1 MPRAPR
7 QHQPGVRKARGAVGG
22 GKPLGPVAHPHV
34 ELAER
39 YIDDVLVGAIPACKW
54 VKLACQRHRDDLRS
68 GGTAGWPYR
77 FDPAKAEKVC
87 KFIEL
92 LPHTKGKWARKDPL
106 NPNGHLIRL
115 EPWQCFI
122 LCVVFGWVRKA
133 DGFRRFRQ
141 VYIEVPRKNGKS
153 ALVAG
158 IGLYMLCADG
168 EQGAEVYAGAT
179 SEKQAWEVFGP
190 ARNMANGRPDLKSH
204 YGVDVNASNI
214 SILLKGAKF
223 EPVIGKPGDG
233 ASPSCSITDEY
244 HEHATSEQFDTMVT
258 GMGAREQPL
267 AVVITTAGDNIAGP
281 CYDMRDTVR
290 KVLEKVANDN
300 ELFGIIYTIDED
312 DKWDDPAVIRKANPN
327 CGVSINEEFLLNRQR
342 EAINSPRNRG
352 RFLTKHLNKWVN
364 ARSAYFDMAAWD
376 RCEALGLKLDD
387 FVGRRVV
394 LGLDLS
400 SKIDVAALEALVL
413 PESDDEPYRVFTF
426 HYLPE
431 DTVLLPENEHYQAWD
446 AEGWLIVTG
455 GNIIDYGVIEEDI
468 LDLCARFQVEN
479 IAYDPHQATMLVTRL
494 QARNAPVTEY
504 RPLVLNFSEPMK
516 ELDALIRAG
525 KLQHAGDPGMK
536 WMMSNVVARPDKK
549 DNVYPTK
556 EKDSKKIDGPVALIS
571 AMGVAMSGSDDVGPS
586 IYHTT
591 ERSAGFVAI

>member
-7 QHQPGVRKARGAVGG
+7 QHQPGVRRTRGAAGG

-39 YIDDVLVGAIPACKW
+39 YIDDVLSGTVPACKW
-54 VKLACQRHRDDLRS
+54 VRLACQRHRNDLR
-68 GGTAGWPYR
+68 ADNAADWPYR
-77 FDPAKAEKVC
+77 FDPAKAEKAC

-92 LPHTKGKWARKDPL
+92 MPHTKGKWARPDPL
-106 NPNGHLIRL
+106 NPKGHLLRL

-122 LCVVFGWVRKA
+122 VCVVFGWVRKV

-141 VYIEVPRKNGKS
+141 VYVEVPRKNGKS
-153 ALVAG
+153 ALVAA

-168 EQGAEVYAGAT
+168 EQGAEVYSGAT
-179 SEKQAWEVFGP
+179 TAKQAWEVFGP
-190 ARNMANGRPDLKSH
+190 AKLMASGRPDLKRH
-204 YGVDVNASNI
+204 YGVEVNASNI
-214 SILLKGAKF
+214 SILGNASKF

-244 HEHATSEQFDTMVT
+244 HEHATSDQFDTMVT

-267 AVVITTAGDNIAGP
+267 AIVITTAGDNIAGP

-290 KVLEKVANDN
+290 KVLEKVANNN
-300 ELFGIIYTIDED
+300 ELFGIIYTVDDD
-312 DKWDDPAVIRKANPN
+312 DKWDEPAAIRKANPN
-327 CGVSINEEFLLNRQR
+327 CGVSISEEFLLARQR
-342 EAINSPRNRG
+342 EAINNPRNRG

-376 RCEALGLKLDD
+376 KCAAPGMKLAD
-387 FVGRRVV
+387 FEGRRVA

-400 SKIDVAALEALVL
+400 SKVDIAALEVLVL

-468 LDLCARFQVEN
+468 LDICARFQVEN

-494 QARNAPVTEY
+494 QARKAPVTEY

-516 ELDALIRAG
+516 ELDALIRGG

-556 EKDSKKIDGPVALIS
+556 EKDAKKIDGPVALIS
-571 AMGVAMSGSDDVGPS
+571 ALGVSMTPADDNGPS
-586 IYHTT
+586 VYHST
-591 ERSAGFVAI
+591 ERSGGFLTI

>member
-7 QHQPGVRKARGAVGG
+7 QHQPGVRRGRG
-22 GKPLGPVAHPHV
+22 GKGSMPTGPVAHPHV

-39 YIDDVLVGAIPACKW
+39 YIDDVLSGAIPACKW
-54 VKLACQRHRDDLRS
+54 VKLACQRHRDDLK
-68 GGTAGWPYR
+68 ADNLPGWPYR
-77 FDPAKAEKVC
+77 FDPEKAEKVC
-87 KFIEL
+87 RFIEL
-92 LPHTKGKWARKDPL
+92 LPHTKGKWRGEPL
-106 NPNGHLIRL
+106 ILA
-115 EPWQCFI
+115 PWQCFI
-122 LCVVFGWVRKA
+122 VCMVFGWLRKS

-141 VYIEVPRKNGKS
+141 AYVEVPRKNGKS
-153 ALVAG
+153 ALVAAIG
-158 IGLYMLCADG
+158 IYMLCADG
-168 EQGAEVYAGAT
+168 EKGAEVYSGAT
-179 SEKQAWEVFGP
+179 TEKQAWEVFGP
-190 ARNMANGRPDLKSH
+190 ARQMLMLRSNIRDKAGI
-204 YGVDVNASNI
+204 DVNASNI
-214 SILLKGAKF
+214 SIIAKAAKF

-244 HEHATSEQFDTMVT
+244 HEHPTSEQYDTMIT

-267 AVVITTAGDNIAGP
+267 ALVITTAGDNIAGP

-290 KVLEKVANDN
+290 KVLEKVSNDE
-300 ELFGIIYTIDED
+300 ELFGIVYTIDQGD
-312 DKWDDPAVIRKANPN
+312 DWSDPAVVRKANPN
-327 CGVSINEEFLLNRQR
+327 CDVSVFEEFLLNRQR
-342 EAINSPRNRG
+342 AAVRNSREVG
-352 RFLTKHLNKWVN
+352 RFKTKHLNLWVN

-376 RCEALGLKLDD
+376 KCAVPGLKLAD
-387 FVGRRVV
+387 FEGRRVA

-400 SKIDVAALEALVL
+400 SKVDIAALEVFVL

-468 LDLCARFQVEN
+468 LDICARFQVEN

-494 QARNAPVTEY
+494 QARKAPVTEY

-556 EKDSKKIDGPVALIS
+556 ERDAKKIDGPVALIS
-571 AMGVAMSGSDDVGPS
+571 ALGVSMTPADDGGPS
-586 IYHTT
+586 VYHST
-591 ERSAGFVAI
+591 ERSGGFLTI